1 MGAAF
6 PCGALESK
14 ARAQVDELIQ
24 EPKEPFAGTLV
35 LPMQWSL
42 KSNRL
47 ERRFLGEVVGA

>member
-14 ARAQVDELIQ
+14 ARAQVDQLIQ